1 MKLKVVS
8 VESFASKK
16 TGQIY
21 HNVWVTLPDGGIGCI
36 FSDKEPEGDEVELRL
51 GTDNQKRVSVRIK

>member
-16 TGQIY
+16 TGQTY
-21 HNVWVTLPDGGIGCI
+21 YNVWVMLPTGGIGCI
-36 FSDKEPEGDEVELRL
+36 FCDKEPTGDTIEVYL
-51 GTDNQKRVSVRIK
+51 GTDNQKRVTVRVK